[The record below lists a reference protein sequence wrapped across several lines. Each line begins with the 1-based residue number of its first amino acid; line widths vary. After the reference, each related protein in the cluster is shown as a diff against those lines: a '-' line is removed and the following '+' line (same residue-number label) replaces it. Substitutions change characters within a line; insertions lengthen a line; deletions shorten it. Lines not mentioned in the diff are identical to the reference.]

1 MEHERGQKQGK
12 KAGRQAGK
20 KGRMKSDEQR
30 QDKEKKE

>member
-1 MEHERGQKQGK
+1 MKHERGQKQGK